1 MNRRKLFSDT
11 FFYALI
17 QASNFAIPLISLPYI
32 TRVIGVEKF
41 GVIELA
47 LVFVNFFV
55 LLVKYGFDY
64 TATRDVATHKEDKD
78 KLNIIFTEYMIAK
91 ILILMAAV
99 VLFLLCLINVQSI
112 KGVETIYILTF
123 LGVTA
128 DYLLPTWFFRGKGD
142 IKVVAIINFFSKL
155 LFLPLIFIF
164 LTEEDDYFY
173 RPLIMSLSSILFAA
187 IGLMYAIKKYELKFN
202 FVSFYSSLLL
212 IYQSTPMYIS
222 TCLIFL
228 SGAFN
233 IVIIDNYTNA
243 SALDIG
249 NFAAA
254 NKVIQIIQN
263 VVILSISQVFYPF
276 FVSSYVNNKDK
287 FGQLIFVTFAIKV
300 TFGLFIA
307 FILYVFSDLIVTIVF
322 GDQFSKASE
331 YLSMMAFIP
340 LLILLANLFMIQALA
355 GMGRDVYVMLINICA
370 FIMNITSVVWCYE
383 QWLFQGVIYQR
394 ITLQIAVIS
403 FALLIFSWIYMRNKK
418 FSLFKVTL

>member
-1 MNRRKLFSDT
+1 MNRKNLFSDT

-64 TATRDVATHKEDKD
+64 TATRDVAANIADKD
-78 KLNIIFTEYMIAK
+78 KLSVIFTEYMIAK
-91 ILILMAAV
+91 IIMLLIAV
-99 VLFLLCLINVQSI
+99 VLFLLCLINVQSV
-112 KGVETIYILTF
+112 KGVEVIYVLTF
-123 LGVTA
+123 LGVVA
-128 DYLLPTWFFRGKGD
+128 DCLLPTWFFRGKGH
-142 IKVVAIINFFSKL
+142 IKVVAIVNFLSKL

-173 RPLIMSLSSILFAA
+173 RPLIMSLASILFAV
-187 IGLMYAIKKYELKFN
+187 IGLMYAIKKYELKIS
-202 FVSFYSSLLL
+202 FVSLNRSMSL

-233 IVIIDNYTNA
+233 IVIIDNYTAA

-249 NFAAA
+249 NFAAS

-263 VVILSISQVFYPF
+263 IVVLSISQVFYPF

-287 FGQLIFVTFAIKV
+287 FGQLIFVTFAIKL

-307 FILYVFSDLIVTIVF
+307 LILYMFSDFIITVVF
-322 GDQFSKASE
+322 GAQFSNASE
-331 YLSMMAFIP
+331 YLSMMALIP
-340 LLILLANLFMIQALA
+340 LLTLLANLFMIQALA
-355 GMGRDVYVMLINICA
+355 GMGRDVLVMLINICV
-370 FIMNITSVVWCYE
+370 FILNAVSVIWCYE
-383 QWLFQGVIYQR
+383 QWLFQGVIFQR
-394 ITLQIAVIS
+394 VILQIIVIS
-403 FALLIFSWIYMRNKK
+403 FAFLAFFWIYIYEKK
-418 FSLFKVTL
+418 KRSLL